1 MKRIAMAI
9 LYDYAGVIH
18 IHSAYSF
25 DGRTPV
31 PDIVEAAKK
40 NRLDFLMLTD
50 HSNLRAKEE
59 GLEGWHGDTLLIV
72 GQEIAP
78 RFNHYLAFGI
88 NSPVL
93 VPEGGLDNDPQAY
106 IDQVRNQGGIG
117 FIAHPDHEGTDLFHV
132 KHYPWLDWEV
142 TGYAGFGI
150 WDFMTDWQSS
160 LNGYFTALACYFF
173 PAFFLKG
180 PKPETLRRWD
190 KMNRDARVV
199 GIGELDNH
207 YTVRKIIGFNF
218 CIFPFMKALKFL
230 RTHILTEEPLQRDNE
245 RDIAS
250 LLSALKRGR
259 AYMAGEYYQDA
270 SGFSFSI
277 TDNGQEA
284 TMGDEYILCGPA
296 QLNVRTPVIGRI
308 RIIKDSLLFH
318 EEITRN
324 AECRIIHPGLYRVE
338 VHMKVMGKYLP
349 WIFSNPVHVNLPGH
363 DIGREHTGELSHA

>member
-1 MKRIAMAI
+1 MAI

-25 DGRTPV
+25 DGRIPV
-31 PDIVEAAKK
+31 VDIVEAAKK
-40 NRLDFLMLTD
+40 TRLDFLMLTD
-50 HSNLRAKEE
+50 HSNLQAKEE

-88 NSPVL
+88 NRPVF
-93 VPEGGLDNDPQAY
+93 VPEDGPDNDPQVY

-117 FIAHPDHEGTDLFHV
+117 FIAHPDHEGTEMFHV
-132 KHYPWLDWEV
+132 KHYPWLDWKV

-160 LNGYFTALACYFF
+160 LNGYINALASYLF
-173 PAFFLKG
+173 PAFLLKG

-190 KMNRDARVV
+190 QMNRYARVV

-207 YTVRKIIGFNF
+207 YSIRKILGFNVY
-218 CIFPFMKALKFL
+218 IFPYMKALKFL
-230 RTHILTEEPLQRDNE
+230 RTHILTEEPLRKDNE

-250 LLSALKRGR
+250 LLTALRRGK
-259 AYMAGEYYQDA
+259 AYVAGEYYQDA
-270 SGFSFSI
+270 RGFSFSI

-284 TMGDEYILCGPA
+284 TMGDEFILNGQA
-296 QLNVRTPVIGRI
+296 RLDVRTPVTGRI
-308 RIIKDSLLFH
+308 RIIKDSLPFY

-324 AECRIIHPGLYRVE
+324 AVCRIIQPGVYRVE
-338 VHMKVMGKYLP
+338 VSLRVIGKYLP
-349 WIFSNPVHVNLPGH
+349 WIFSNPIHVKLP
-363 DIGREHTGELSHA
+363 DQEMRREHTGELSFA